1 MASFILSTELPES
14 NQTGHRVY
22 NASKSTTSKILS
34 GYDWN
39 ITYGDG
45 SNAKGIVYTDQVT
58 VGATTVATQSV
69 ELAESV
75 SDRFQEDMNSD
86 GVFGLGFDSG
96 NEGKKHGFLS
106 ATNLLECRCKTAD

>member
-1 MASFILSTELPES
+1 
-14 NQTGHRVY
+14 
-22 NASKSTTSKILS
+22 
-34 GYDWN
+34 
-39 ITYGDG
+39 
-45 SNAKGIVYTDQVT
+45 
-58 VGATTVATQSV
+58 VATQSV